1 MMVSRR
7 SGRRYLRLFFDFFN
21 DSTFNSK
28 NFGRHNFYLNANF
41 FKKILLYSPLRE
53 MSILVNEIGSRIE
66 EATICSVYVV
76 TLKGTV
82 FGDNLKLTCSC

>member
-1 MMVSRR
+1 
-7 SGRRYLRLFFDFFN
+7 
-21 DSTFNSK
+21 
-28 NFGRHNFYLNANF
+28 
-41 FKKILLYSPLRE
+41 

-66 EATICSVYVV
+66 EVTICSVYVV